1 MSDPL
6 PTSDP
11 IDSKNESQL
20 NRIRR
25 LKACKHCHSL
35 KVRCTPVDKNDPYS
49 PCVRCINANKVC
61 EIDSVEIRKKRKR
74 SPRQELELVAQLKD
88 QINELKSQLKQ
99 RELNSNSPAPSP
111 WGSGQPQAFP
121 VHANSPLS
129 AASDTSSPLYITRND
144 LEKELSTLS
153 EADASLKDILDH
165 LRTFTEI
172 RHDRFFKNKIIDV
185 VSLKLISI
193 EEARERLTVYQ
204 EVLYKLHPGIYVPPN
219 LTVEDLIRD
228 QPYLFNCIMLAT
240 SIVYKNQDVETS
252 LALENQ
258 ASSAVVN
265 EILVSGSKSL
275 QLVKCLIL
283 LAVWYNSPECF
294 KLRRYHVYV
303 SIGMSILHDMGY
315 VKKPVD
321 DKKKSDVD
329 SDDQDPEYR
338 VLVLTLYLCSVSFS
352 LILRRTIHVKWTT
365 NVEECCAF
373 LENCDEPSYRKL
385 AYFLRLHRE
394 LERIYHLLHSSEA
407 VGGTTKVSEYAFNE
421 LKTGLAILRP
431 RISDDDHTTLAFYYS
446 VEAFL
451 YQPLFED
458 LRIKPGFKNGKQCLS
473 LRTLDSISHCTESCF
488 RALGEFNKLSDER
501 IACLPLIHFSRVVY
515 TAGILLRLRY
525 FIIASPFHV
534 ERELVPR
541 HAVFAILTLNK
552 RVQATSKLYP
562 ANFFLQKMMLIL
574 LLFINTYVSQTTELL
589 MKDESYASQ
598 LAPILKRDKTE
609 LGYLANTILEPTRAP
624 LKGTDVSPC
633 LHLELLSYAATE
645 YRESKEAPSNKAAS
659 SVKVEQNGSELSSA
673 NSIGSSVSL
682 DSYPAPRTPK
692 LPPFLSS
699 SDALRRYSFGK
710 PPVMSPATGYRNS
723 SSAVPILPDPQLAIS
738 TNFGNSGLPNPTENP
753 VLGMFDNDINDRR
766 NSVLH
771 IDDEFWSNLLGTNAD
786 TFYFAQDMPVHTE
799 NVL

>member
-1 MSDPL
+1 MSEPL
-6 PTSDP
+6 PSSDP

-74 SPRQELELVAQLKD
+74 SPRQELELVTQLKD
-88 QINELKSQLKQ
+88 QIAELKNQLKL
-99 RELNSNSPAPSP
+99 REITSNSPAPGP
-111 WGSGQPQAFP
+111 WGSGQPPPFP
-121 VHANSPLS
+121 NHANSPLS
-129 AASDTSSPLYITRND
+129 QASDSSSPLYITRTD
-144 LEKELSTLS
+144 LEKELNTLS
-153 EADASLKDILDH
+153 EADASLREILDL

-172 RHDRFFKNKIIDV
+172 RHDRFFKDKLVDV

-193 EEARERLTVYQ
+193 EEARERLIVYQ
-204 EVLYKLHPGIYVPPN
+204 EVLYKLHPGIYIPPE
-219 LTVEDLIRD
+219 LTVEELIRD

-240 SIVYKNQDVETS
+240 SIVYKNQDVDTT

-258 ASSAVVN
+258 ASTAVVN
-265 EILVSGSKSL
+265 EILVAGSKSI

-294 KLRRYHVYV
+294 KLRRYHVYIG
-303 SIGMSILHDMGY
+303 IGMNILHDLGI
-315 VKKPVD
+315 VKKPID
-321 DKKKSDVD
+321 DKKKPDLD
-329 SDDQDPEYR
+329 TDYQDPEFR

-352 LILRRTIHVKWTT
+352 LILRRSIYVKWTP
-365 NVEECCAF
+365 NVEECCEF
-373 LENCDEPSYRKL
+373 LENCDDPSYRKL

-394 LERIYHLLHSSEA
+394 LERIYHLLHSSDA
-407 VGGTTKVSEYAFNE
+407 AGNSAKVSDYAFNE
-421 LKTGLAILRP
+421 LQTGLAILRP

-451 YQPLFED
+451 YQPQFND
-458 LRIKPGFKNGKQCLS
+458 LRIKPGFNNGKQCLS
-473 LRTLDSISHCTESCF
+473 LRTLEAIGHCTESCF
-488 RALGEFNKLSDER
+488 LALGEFNKLSDEK

-534 ERELVPR
+534 EKELVPR

-552 RVQATSKLYP
+552 RIQATSKLYP

-589 MKDESYASQ
+589 MKDETFASQ
-598 LAPILKRDKTE
+598 LAPILKRDKNE
-609 LGYLANTILEPTRAP
+609 LGYLANSILEPTRAP
-624 LKGTDVSPC
+624 LQGTDVSPC

-645 YRESKEAPSNKAAS
+645 FRKSKETLSATANP
-659 SVKVEQNGSELSSA
+659 VKSEQNGSEVATS
-673 NSIGSSVSL
+673 NSIGSSTSL
-682 DSYPAPRTPK
+682 DSYPAPKTPK
-692 LPPFLSS
+692 FPPFLNS

-710 PPVMSPATGYRNS
+710 PPAMSPGAAPRNS
-723 SSAVPILPDPQLAIS
+723 SIGVPLLPDPQQTMS
-738 TNFGNSGLPNPTENP
+738 SNYGGNLSHPSPNQ
-753 VLGMFDNDINDRR
+753 VQGMFDGDMGDRR

-771 IDDEFWSNLLGTNAD
+771 IDDEFWSNLLGANAD
-786 TFYFAQDMPVHTE
+786 SFYFAQDMPLHTE